1 MSNRETPNIN
11 DKKVYTSTL
20 KKSINRAFG
29 GGIAGSAAM
38 VIQVTSLMWL
48 RTIMNFQYRYGT
60 SSMEAAKRL
69 YAQGGFRRFYQ
80 GYLPALAIGPLSRFG
95 DTASNAF
102 VLEYLKEKNINT
114 SIKTAC
120 GSFAAAIFRI
130 ILMPLDALKT
140 TLQVEG
146 RSGLSLLSKKIKVGG
161 LSVLFHGTGAS
172 FSATFVGHYPW
183 FLTNNILKKALPDY
197 KELHKKLLKNAGIG
211 FICALI
217 SDTCSNSL
225 RVIKTTKQTYQ
236 HSVSYVEVVKHVI
249 EVDGIQG
256 LFGRGLKTRIVTNGL
271 QGIIF
276 NIFWNLIQDWYFSTK
291 KV

>member
-1 MSNRETPNIN
+1 MSIKENQPNN
-11 DKKVYTSTL
+11 DKKAYSSTF
-20 KKSINRAFG
+20 KKSVNRALG

-60 SSMEAAKRL
+60 STLEATKRL
-69 YAQGGFRRFYQ
+69 YAQGGIKRFYQ
-80 GYLPALAIGPLSRFG
+80 GYLPALAIGPLARFG

-102 VLEYLKEKNINT
+102 VMEYLKDKNFNT

-120 GSFAAAIFRI
+120 GSVSAALFRI
-130 ILMPLDALKT
+130 LLMPLDALKT

-146 RSGLSLLSKKIKVGG
+146 RSGLSLLSKKMKVGG

-183 FLTNNILKKALPDY
+183 FLTNNVLKKALPDY
-197 KELHKKLLKNAGIG
+197 KELHKKLMKNAGIG
-211 FICALI
+211 FICAVI

-236 HSVSYVEVVKHVI
+236 HSVSYVEVVKHVV
-249 EVDGIQG
+249 EVDGVSG
-256 LFGRGLKTRIVTNGL
+256 LFGRGLKTRIITNGL

-276 NIFWNLIQDWYFSTK
+276 NIFWNIIQDWYFSQK
-291 KV
+291 RV